1 MTDLPG
7 VTLLA
12 IDSRTPELALA
23 ALRRCCAGLR
33 FASVKLLTD
42 QRLDAPDVEVV
53 LIPRLA
59 DSADYSTRVQRELL
73 PHVDTPH
80 LLIAQWDGFV
90 VDPARWDD
98 AFLAWDYLGAPWGF
112 DGAGTAGRVGN
123 GGFSLRSRRLLQALQ
138 DPSLAPHHPE
148 DVSICVTHRAALESR
163 HGIRF
168 APPELAARFAFEDR
182 LPTAPTFGF
191 HGAVNLPD
199 VLPRE
204 TLSAWIAALPG
215 DWFAG
220 RDAFKLARRLVAVG
234 DAGNARTVLNRRQA
248 AGARDWRTRWLRA
261 RHRLGAGR

>member
-12 IDSRTPELALA
+12 IDTRTPELALA

-33 FASVKLLTD
+33 FGAVKLLTD
-42 QRLDAPDVEVV
+42 RMLDAPDVDVV
-53 LIPRLA
+53 VIPGLA
-59 DSADYSTRVQRELL
+59 DSADYSMRVQRELL

-90 VDPARWDD
+90 VDPAHWDD
-98 AFLAWDYLGAPWGF
+98 AFLVWDYLGAPWGG
-112 DGAGTAGRVGN
+112 DGSGNGGRVGN

-138 DPSLAPHHPE
+138 DPTLALHHPE

-168 APPELAARFAFEDR
+168 APPTLAARFAFEDR
-182 LPTAPTFGF
+182 LPSAPTFGF

-199 VLPRE
+199 ALPRE
-204 TLSAWIAALPG
+204 SLAVWIAALPD

-234 DAGNARTVLNRRQA
+234 DGGNARKVLARRHA
-248 AGARDWRTRWLRA
+248 AGVCDWRTRWLRT
-261 RHRLGAGR
+261 RNLLGARR